1 VSDYEVIERIDTF
14 CDAVPRQ
21 RARAEMIGPLVLFVP
36 IGPGWPYYARPR
48 VDKRLP
54 IGAAEVRSVRARQ
67 RELLIPESFE
77 WLAQTAPGM
86 AHAAAAAGLV
96 VRTHPLMV
104 LGALAGVPEVPAR
117 VAVRVVAPSDPE
129 LDLVWAVPG
138 VAFGH
143 PGTEPGEAGVTER
156 DKLAA
161 DHDGGTIEM
170 LRDRLRSGRS
180 VLATASGPNGPLA
193 AGSYQLAGGVAEI
206 TGVGVL
212 PASRRRGLG
221 AAVTHALASDA
232 LAHGADTVF
241 LSATD
246 PTVARVYA
254 RLGFREIGTAMIAEP
269 PGD

>member
-1 VSDYEVIERIDTF
+1 VSDYEIIERIDAF

-36 IGPGWPYYARPR
+36 VGPGWPYYARPR
-48 VDKRLP
+48 VDERLP
-54 IGAAEVRSVRARQ
+54 VTGADVRSVRARQ

-77 WLAQTAPGM
+77 WIAQTAPGM
-86 AHAAAAAGLV
+86 AAAAADAGLRV
-96 VRTHPLMV
+96 HAHPLLV
-104 LGALAGVPEVPAR
+104 LGALTPAPPVPPR
-117 VAVRVVAPSDPE
+117 NSVRVVAPDDPE

-143 PGTEPGEAGVTER
+143 PGTAIGEAGVTER

-161 DHDGGTIEM
+161 DHDGGTIDM
-170 LRDRLRSGRS
+170 LRERLGSGRS
-180 VLATASGPNGPLA
+180 VLAAASGPNGPLA
-193 AGSYQLAGGVAEI
+193 AGSYQLAAGVAEI

-221 AAVTHALASDA
+221 AAVTHALAADA
-232 LAHGADTVF
+232 VARGARTVF

-246 PTVARVYA
+246 ATVARIYQ

-269 PGD
+269 PND

>member
-1 VSDYEVIERIDTF
+1 VTGTD
-14 CDAVPRQ
+14 
-21 RARAEMIGPLVLFVP
+21 
-36 IGPGWPYYARPR
+36 
-48 VDKRLP
+48 
-54 IGAAEVRSVRARQ
+54 VRCVRARQ

-77 WLAQTAPGM
+77 WVAQTAPGM
-86 AHAAAAAGLV
+86 DAAAVDAGLRV
-96 VRTHPLMV
+96 HAHPLLV
-104 LGALAGVPEVPAR
+104 LAALAPAPPVPPR
-117 VAVRVVAPSDPE
+117 NSVRVVAADDPE

-143 PGTEPGEAGVTER
+143 PGTAIGEAGVTER

-161 DHDGGTIEM
+161 DHNGGTIDM
-170 LRDRLRSGRS
+170 LRERLESGRS

-221 AAVTHALASDA
+221 AAVTHALATDA
-232 LAHGADTVF
+232 VARGARTVF

-246 PTVARVYA
+246 ATVARVYA

-269 PGD
+269 PND

>member
-1 VSDYEVIERIDTF
+1 VSDYEIIERIDAF

-36 IGPGWPYYARPR
+36 VGPGWPYYARPR
-48 VDKRLP
+48 VDEWLP
-54 IGAAEVRSVRARQ
+54 VTAADVRAVRARQ

-77 WLAQTAPGM
+77 WIAQTAPGM
-86 AHAAAAAGLV
+86 AAAAADAGLRV
-96 VRTHPLMV
+96 HAHPLLV
-104 LGALAGVPEVPAR
+104 LGALASAPAVPPR
-117 VAVRVVAPSDPE
+117 NSVRVVAPDDSE

-143 PGTEPGEAGVTER
+143 PGTAVGEAGVTER

-161 DHDGGTIEM
+161 DHDGGTIDM
-170 LRDRLRSGRS
+170 LRERLQSGRS
-180 VLATASGPNGPLA
+180 VLAAASGPNGPLA
-193 AGSYQLAGGVAEI
+193 AGSYQLADGVAEI

-221 AAVTHALASDA
+221 AAVTHALAADA
-232 LAHGADTVF
+232 VARGARTVF

-246 PTVARVYA
+246 ATVARVYA